1 MVKVQ
6 DKAELLATLYQARFE
21 ELKELASN
29 HSILK
34 SGSVE
39 TLRMRLISQ
48 LVLSDWDLSLESIRD
63 MSNFDLGELLGIF
76 GIKKSGSIKAR
87 RQRLYL
93 HLNHDPKQFIAEKLD
108 DMTRDELHAMCKV
121 FELPLSGTKQ
131 ALLARVAGVL
141 ASQEGAWGKVK
152 KSLRRPKEEIKIPV
166 RSIPVANEIPKQ
178 SMAETVEEFV
188 EEHDGDWTFEQEVE
202 LRATVSS
209 DSIPSTR
216 SDIDSFVQEQL
227 DTNQESVETSI
238 PPMIQTLE
246 TTGTHS
252 LEVETALIE
261 VRDRRA
267 EIDAMARDFLSISS
281 TSNENDLQSF
291 LVSLQSHGFSTEIQ
305 AVQHEIRNII
315 MEMDYRTKQED
326 QRISSRPDSWAERE
340 ALRTFEGIRGLLRD
354 QLENILALHGND
366 IVKARVEFEQLGRE
380 HGLDLRVPG
389 VSGRLHALFD
399 LHLELAETQAMH
411 DPTIQRRNR
420 ILKILH
426 QGAVHFPEEERQT
439 ISRLE
444 RNIESFEELVQTVM
458 DSIDD
463 GFHENHQALIIRFLE
478 KKGYEV
484 NTANLRPRIL
494 ASAGIIGAELG
505 YISPSEIP
513 RIAPGIVVTETEVD
527 SIVNELKALAAK
539 FKQNDGKEIEPEQE
553 VAEAV
558 SSAYQHVEQA
568 RNRLSKIDDIL
579 HRLQG

>member
-1 MVKVQ
+1 MVRVQ
-6 DKAELLATLYQARFE
+6 DKAEMLATLYQARFE
-21 ELKELASN
+21 ELKDLASN

-108 DMTRDELHAMCKV
+108 EMTRDELHAMCKV

-166 RSIPVANEIPKQ
+166 RSIPVAQEVPKQ
-178 SMAETVEEFV
+178 SMVETVEEFV
-188 EEHDGDWTFEQEVE
+188 EEHDGDWTYEQEVE

-209 DSIPSTR
+209 NASPSTR

-227 DTNQESVETSI
+227 DANQEIEQAIV
-238 PPMIQTLE
+238 PPMIQTPE
-246 TTGTHS
+246 TTEIHS

-261 VRDRRA
+261 VHDRRA

-281 TSNENDLQSF
+281 TSNETDLQSF
-291 LVSLQSHGFSTEIQ
+291 LVSLQSHGFTTEIQ

-340 ALRTFEGIRGLLRD
+340 ALRTFEDIRGLLRD

-527 SIVNELKALAAK
+527 SIVQELKALAAK
-539 FKQNDGKEIEPEQE
+539 FKQSDGKETEPEHE

-558 SSAYQHVEQA
+558 SSAHQHVEQA
-568 RNRLSKIDDIL
+568 KNRLSKIDDIL

>member
-1 MVKVQ
+1 VVKVQ

-558 SSAYQHVEQA
+558 SSAHQHVEQA
-568 RNRLSKIDDIL
+568 RNRLSKIDDLL

>member
-238 PPMIQTLE
+238 PPMIQTIE

-558 SSAYQHVEQA
+558 SSAHQHVEQA
-568 RNRLSKIDDIL
+568 RNRLSKIDDLL

>member
-558 SSAYQHVEQA
+558 SSAHQHVEQA
-568 RNRLSKIDDIL
+568 RNRLSKIDDLL

>member
-1 MVKVQ
+1 VVKVQ

-166 RSIPVANEIPKQ
+166 RSIPVAKEIPKQ

>member
-1 MVKVQ
+1 VVKVQ

>member
-1 MVKVQ
+1 VVKVQ

-227 DTNQESVETSI
+227 DTNQETVETSI
-238 PPMIQTLE
+238 PPMIQTIE

-558 SSAYQHVEQA
+558 SSAHQHVEQA
-568 RNRLSKIDDIL
+568 RNRLSKIDDLL

>member
-227 DTNQESVETSI
+227 DTNQETVETSI
-238 PPMIQTLE
+238 PPMIQTIE

-558 SSAYQHVEQA
+558 SSAHQHVEQA
-568 RNRLSKIDDIL
+568 RNRLSKIDDLL

>member
-1 MVKVQ
+1 VVKVQ

-227 DTNQESVETSI
+227 DTNQETVETSI
-238 PPMIQTLE
+238 PPMIQTIE